1 MSSKV
6 SIYNSISTIICELIE
21 FDLVLETPSNQE
33 PKLQNQDVLMED
45 VELDGNQQSFLN
57 VQENELN
64 DSLNWDF

>member
-6 SIYNSISTIICELIE
+6 SIYNSISTIICKLIE
-21 FDLVLETPSNQE
+21 SDLVLETPSNQE

>member
-6 SIYNSISTIICELIE
+6 SIYNSLSTIICKLIE
-21 FDLVLETPSNQE
+21 SDLVLETPSNQE

>member
-6 SIYNSISTIICELIE
+6 SIYNSISTIICKLIE

>member
-6 SIYNSISTIICELIE
+6 SIYNSLSTIICKLIE